1 MGVISEHIEERD
13 AQGRP
18 DSETSTEQTTQATSA
33 EGDLPD
39 DIDPF
44 LQQYITEEY
53 QADAATVDQ
62 ILTGLMAIGNL
73 L

>member
-18 DSETSTEQTTQATSA
+18 DSDGSTEQASTATSA
-33 EGDLPD
+33 EERLTSEL
-39 DIDPF
+39 DPF
-44 LQQYITEEY
+44 LQQYVTEEY

-62 ILTGLMAIGNL
+62 ILTGLIAVGNL